1 MIWKSNKEIIT
12 KLEMKQM
19 IGILCN
25 RKRERAIARHLHSML
40 KLIARGNE
48 VHVIVFS
55 MPNTNL
61 LQRTVYG
68 SLVSSEEIIPV
79 KAPLPM
85 LIFNFAVQ
93 SRKSDIKKL
102 RNLTEIENIT
112 LINATNQFNQLQIM
126 EMLLSN
132 NRTKKFVLPYINFS
146 REDAYTSIIENSSF
160 ILKPEN
166 RPSLSRII
174 YSKKIDYGF
183 ELYGLYGC
191 SSCHKFEIQ
200 DTIHSIVHKGKWLN
214 LKTPGL
220 VIYKNKVFIAR
231 VYMQRKLN
239 GEWEI
244 VLNTII
250 SHNETVN
257 DNLAKKIDDA
267 SLQIINCINCF
278 IPDIG
283 ICFIDFVLDMR
294 ANPYLLNFGGWD
306 DRLLSKKQN
315 RSVLIKLC
323 KNIMEFAGASKGD
336 SVFTTLPMK

>member
-1 MIWKSNKEIIT
+1 
-12 KLEMKQM
+12 M

-25 RKRERAIARHLHSML
+25 RKSEKTIGRYLHNIF
-40 KLIARGNE
+40 KNVAKEKRIP
-48 VHVIVFS
+48 VIVFS

-61 LQRTVYG
+61 LQRTVFG
-68 SLVSSEEIIPV
+68 SLVSEEKISTV
-79 KAPLPM
+79 KVSLPM

-93 SRKSDIKKL
+93 KRKSDIKKL
-102 RNLTEIENIT
+102 RSLLEVENVT

-132 NRTKKFVLPYINFS
+132 SKTKKFVLPFINYS
-146 REDAYTSIIENSSF
+146 REDAYTGISEKSSF

-174 YSKKIDYGF
+174 YSKKVDYGF
-183 ELYGLYGC
+183 ELYSLYGC
-191 SSCHKFEIQ
+191 SSCHKFDIQ
-200 DTIHSIVHKGKWLN
+200 DTIHSIVHKGKWLL

-220 VIYKNKVFIAR
+220 ITYKNKIFVVRA
-231 VYMQRKLN
+231 YMQKKPDS
-239 GEWEI
+239 EWEI
-244 VLNTII
+244 VLKTII

-257 DNLAKKIDDA
+257 DNLAKKIDTA
-267 SLQIINCINCF
+267 SLQIIDCINCF

-315 RSVLIKLC
+315 RSVRIKLC
-323 KNIMEFAGASKGD
+323 KNIMKYANVLSENGVFA
-336 SVFTTLPMK
+336 TLPGN